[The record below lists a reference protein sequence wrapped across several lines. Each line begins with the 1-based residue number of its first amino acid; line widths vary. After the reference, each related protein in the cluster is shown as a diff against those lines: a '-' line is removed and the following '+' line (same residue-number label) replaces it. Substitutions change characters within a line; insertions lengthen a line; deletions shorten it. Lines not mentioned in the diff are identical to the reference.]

1 MVSVTLFG
9 KKWDFEIDTFKYFGI
24 GLAVLYMLRIIKYL
38 MQKYLTEK
46 EKAPIASDAS
56 NNENSAPKVDS
67 KEAEVSKESVT
78 DEVLPSEKD
87 KKTN

>member
-24 GLAVLYMLRIIKYL
+24 GLAILYMLRIIKYF
-38 MQKYLTEK
+38 MQKYLTGK
-46 EKAPIASDAS
+46 EKTPIASDAS
-56 NNENSAPKVDS
+56 NNENTAQKVDS
-67 KEAEVSKESVT
+67 KEAEVSKESVS